1 MTLRQ
6 IIYITIFATIATAC
20 QEIPRRVDNG
30 RIIASVGNKTLQL
43 GELSE
48 TMPTGV
54 SGKDSIDFVS
64 QYVERWIARQIKV
77 REAERIFSSSVSEV
91 EAMVAS
97 YRSALLTRKLD
108 QYYINSS
115 TEQPFND
122 NDISKYYIKNMTNF
136 KLDHTIVKGIVVI
149 LPKSY
154 EESSNIEKLMNS
166 SNDEN
171 HLNLLSICE
180 RVDGA
185 IVRDITSWTNYD
197 TFIPMLPIVHDQ
209 NTTQY
214 LRKKGAQS
222 LSDESYK
229 YLFRIDEY
237 RSEGYTAPLEIAE
250 PSIRKILLMQHQQEV
265 VRKHE
270 ERLYRDAQRG
280 DLIKN
285 FVDEK
290 ESFE

>member
-1 MTLRQ
+1 
-6 IIYITIFATIATAC
+6 
-20 QEIPRRVDNG
+20 
-30 RIIASVGNKTLQL
+30 
-43 GELSE
+43 
-48 TMPTGV
+48 GV
-54 SGKDSIDFVS
+54 LHD
-64 QYVERWIARQIKV
+64 
-77 REAERIFSSSVSEV
+77 
-91 EAMVAS
+91 
-97 YRSALLTRKLD
+97 
-108 QYYINSS
+108 
-115 TEQPFND
+115 
-122 NDISKYYIKNMTNF
+122 
-136 KLDHTIVKGIVVI
+136 KGLV
-149 LPKSY
+149 
-154 EESSNIEKLMNS
+154 M
-166 SNDEN
+166 
-171 HLNLLSICE
+171 
-180 RVDGA
+180 
-185 IVRDITSWTNYD
+185 RDITSWTNYD
-197 TFIPMLPIVHDQ
+197 TFISMLPIVHDQ